1 MFLNSLLGE
10 NAALADVALQL
21 IGEGAILPDTYVL
34 DLDMIRENASK
45 IAAEANTYG
54 LKSYFMLKQLGR
66 NPLVANSLA
75 DMGFCGAVCVDYR
88 EALVMARANV
98 PIGHVGHLVQL
109 PRNAIESVL
118 RAHPDVVTV
127 YSVEKAAELS
137 DAAESLGIRQ
147 KVLLRVRS
155 ESDTTYPGQ
164 SAGFPLA
171 DLEKTVTQLE
181 RMPGIRIAGACSF
194 PCFLYDKSV
203 GDFVK
208 QPNADTVITA
218 ARMLRDRGYDELQ
231 LNMPSGN
238 CVHELGMVAKAG
250 GTHIEPGHGLSG
262 TTPYHADHN
271 AAEKPAYVYVTEVSH
286 NADNKSYCYGGG
298 YYRRGHLVHAAVG
311 NSLESAQLCN
321 VSPLSDEC
329 IDYHLELEGSFS
341 VSTSVLMCFRTQMF
355 VTRSSIAVVEGI
367 QHGKPELLGIW
378 SPLGDRIA

>member
-1 MFLNSLLGE
+1 MFLNSLLEE

-34 DLDMIRENASK
+34 DLDMIRENAGK
-45 IAAEANTYG
+45 IAAEANKYG

-118 RAHPDVVTV
+118 CAHPDVVTV

-147 KVLLRVRS
+147 KILLRVRA

-164 SAGFPLA
+164 SAGFLLA
-171 DLEKTVTQLE
+171 DLEKTVTQLK

-194 PCFLYDKSV
+194 PCFLYDRSV

-208 QPNADTVITA
+208 QPNADTVVA
-218 ARMLRDRGYDELQ
+218 AAHMLRDRGYDELQ

-250 GTHIEPGHGLSG
+250 GTHVEPGHGLSG
-262 TTPYHADHN
+262 TTPYHADHSG
-271 AAEKPAYVYVTEVSH
+271 AEKPAYVYVTEVSH

-298 YYRRGHLVHAAVG
+298 YYRRGHLEYAAVG
-311 NSLESAQLCN
+311 NSLDSIKKCKVSTPLDES
-321 VSPLSDEC
+321 
-329 IDYHLELEGSFS
+329 IDYHLELEGQFP
-341 VSTSVLMCFRTQMF
+341 VSSCVLMCFRTQMF
-355 VTRSSIAVVEGI
+355 VTRSSVAVVKGI
-367 QHGKPELLGIW
+367 QSGKPELCGIW
-378 SPLGDRIA
+378 SPLGDRIS